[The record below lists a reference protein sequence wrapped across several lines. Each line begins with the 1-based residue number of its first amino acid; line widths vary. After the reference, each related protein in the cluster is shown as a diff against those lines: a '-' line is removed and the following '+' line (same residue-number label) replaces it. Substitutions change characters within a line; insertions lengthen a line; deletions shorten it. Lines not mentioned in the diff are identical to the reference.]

1 MCRIADMISDPKGI
15 MNYRSRN
22 TDITPGY
29 NLKFSVETLS
39 LKGKL

>member
-1 MCRIADMISDPKGI
+1 MISDPKGI
-15 MNYRSRN
+15 MNYRLKN

-39 LKGKL
+39 LKSKL